1 MGHYSRRVAYSAIF
15 GITVALLSSLLSAS
29 PATAESRQGQEREA
43 RKACLAGD
51 YAKGVAIL
59 SALFV
64 DTKNPTYIFNQGR
77 CFEQNRRYEDAIA
90 RFDEYLQTGSTNLTP
105 DDKSAAEQHMAHS
118 KEMLDRER
126 ATSPAPVVARPT
138 PAPAATDQPAAEP
151 SPPVVLRTEARPTS
165 TATTATGSGLR
176 IAGIV
181 TASAGVA
188 LVAAGV
194 VFSLEA
200 NSLLTDMYNKVDGY
214 SSSKESEAKLCKTL
228 GWVGYGAGAAL
239 IATGAILYGV
249 GLKARGD
256 TSTTVAVLP
265 AVGANQVGAIISGAF

>member
-1 MGHYSRRVAYSAIF
+1 MRVAPLSP
-15 GITVALLSSLLSAS
+15 LLLAS
-29 PATAESRQGQEREA
+29 PAAAESRQGQEREA

-90 RFDEYLQTGSTNLTP
+90 RFDEYLQTGSMNLTP

-138 PAPAATDQPAAEP
+138 PAVATTDAPAAES
-151 SPPVVLRTEARPTS
+151 SPPEVVRTESRPTS
-165 TATTATGSGLR
+165 TATGSGLR

-214 SSSKESEAKLCKTL
+214 SSGKASDAKLCKTL

-249 GLKARGD
+249 GLKAKGD
-256 TSTTVAVLP
+256 SSAAVALLP
-265 AVGANQVGAIISGAF
+265 AVGANQVGAILSGAF